1 MNAAVAGR
9 PAVEFDTVATGEWDR
24 IVGDFA
30 DGSYEQTACYADAR
44 WGSSRTSH
52 LLLRRAGVPVA
63 GARVVMLG
71 LRGLPS
77 GLAYVKFGPFWRRRD
92 ADPEPPLYRLV
103 LSALVDEYCGRRGH
117 CLTILPR
124 STPDFYA
131 EECQALDELGFAV
144 RRPMVDPRRYLVDL
158 RIGDA
163 RLEALDQKWRYNLRL
178 ALRADID
185 CRLADGDAGFAMFG
199 AMHAAMVGRKRYRD
213 TDRLDVLP
221 ELTRRVQPSMRP
233 HVVVASHDGVPV
245 AGAVVAVCGDT
256 AFYLFGA
263 STDAALPLRAGYA
276 LHWWIVSWAADRGAR
291 WYDLGGEAMSEG
303 LRQFKKGLV
312 GKRGAVLTMRGE
324 FDRWTSRRGRLVADC
339 IYALRDLGRTTRG
352 VRERLSARPRATA

>member
-1 MNAAVAGR
+1 MNPGVAGG
-9 PAVEFDTVATGEWDR
+9 PSVEIDTVAAGEWDR

-30 DGSYEQTACYADAR
+30 DGSYEQSACYADAR

-92 ADPEPPLYRLV
+92 VSPEPPLYRRA

-158 RIGDA
+158 RFGDD
-163 RLEALDQKWRYNLRL
+163 RLGNLDQKWRYNLRH
-178 ALRADID
+178 ALRAHID
-185 CRLADGDAGFAMFG
+185 CDLADGDAAFATFG
-199 AMHAAMVGRKRYRD
+199 AMHATMVGRKRYRD

-221 ELTRRVQPSMRP
+221 ELTRRLQPSMRP
-233 HVVVASHDGVPV
+233 RVVLASYDGVPV

-276 LHWWIVSWAADRGAR
+276 LHWWIVSWAADLGMR

-339 IYALRDLGRTTRG
+339 IYALRDLGRMTRG
-352 VRERLSARPRATA
+352 VRERFTARSRATA

>member
-1 MNAAVAGR
+1 
-9 PAVEFDTVATGEWDR
+9 
-24 IVGDFA
+24 
-30 DGSYEQTACYADAR
+30 
-44 WGSSRTSH
+44 
-52 LLLRRAGVPVA
+52 
-63 GARVVMLG
+63 
-71 LRGLPS
+71 
-77 GLAYVKFGPFWRRRD
+77 
-92 ADPEPPLYRLV
+92 
-103 LSALVDEYCGRRGH
+103 
-117 CLTILPR
+117 
-124 STPDFYA
+124 
-131 EECQALDELGFAV
+131 
-144 RRPMVDPRRYLVDL
+144 
-158 RIGDA
+158 
-163 RLEALDQKWRYNLRL
+163 
-178 ALRADID
+178 
-185 CRLADGDAGFAMFG
+185 
-199 AMHAAMVGRKRYRD
+199 
-213 TDRLDVLP
+213 
-221 ELTRRVQPSMRP
+221 
-233 HVVVASHDGVPV
+233 VVVASHEGVPV